1 MTLYLVTGGAGF
13 IGSHLVR
20 GLLDRGDSVRVLD
33 DFSSGKRENLEGL
46 GEGLEIQEGDLRD
59 LDAVKEAARGAGGI
73 FHLGARPSVVR
84 SVEDPLTCW
93 NVNLMGT
100 VHVIE
105 AAREQGA
112 KVVFAGSSSAYGDIP
127 GIPKKEDAPLK
138 PLSPYAASKVAGEF
152 ALRAACEVH
161 GLNAVVLRFFNV
173 FGPRQVP
180 DSPYSGVIAKFTG
193 LLLAGERPVIDGDG
207 SQSRDFTYVAN
218 VVDGCLRAMDRDVPP
233 GEVINLACGD
243 RITVLELFR
252 TLREALGARVE
263 PRFGPPRPGDVP
275 HSQADITKARR
286 FLGFEP
292 VVPFRR
298 GIEKTLAWYKENLR

>member
-1 MTLYLVTGGAGF
+1 MALYLVTGGAGF

-20 GLLDRGDSVRVLD
+20 GLLDRGDRVRVLD

-46 GEGLEIQEGDLRD
+46 GEGLEVLEGDLRD
-59 LDAVKEAARGAGGI
+59 LEGVKGAATGCKGV
-73 FHLGARPSVVR
+73 FHLGARPSVVQ

-93 NVNLMGT
+93 DVNLMGT

-105 AAREQGA
+105 AARKEGA
-112 KVVFAGSSSAYGDIP
+112 KVVFAGSSSAYGDVP
-127 GIPKKEDAPLK
+127 GVPKKEDAPLK
-138 PLSPYAASKVAGEF
+138 PLSPYAAAKVAGEF
-152 ALRAACEVH
+152 ALKAAAEVH
-161 GLNAVVLRFFNV
+161 GLEAVILRFFNV

-193 LLLAGERPVIDGDG
+193 LLLAGETPVIDGDG
-207 SQSRDFTYVAN
+207 TQSRDFTYVAN
-218 VVDGCLRAMDRDVPP
+218 VVDGCLRAMDRKIPS

-252 TLREALGARVE
+252 TLRDALGADVE

-275 HSQADITKARR
+275 HSQADITKAEEL
-286 FLGFEP
+286 LGFRP
-292 VVPFRR
+292 IVSFRE
-298 GIEKTLAWYKENLR
+298 GIEKTLAWYKENRP